1 MSCYNGQIVYDL
13 INKTPIVTYTSGKQ
27 THFMWTK
34 KAIKE
39 YKKVRHAWCQITR
52 NPDGTEVKGKTQ
64 YSLFNP
70 VATPA
75 HITEA
80 KLLLKKGYIAPS
92 TYLSKTERNY
102 IESYATRERI
112 VYEIR
117 KSMPNKWT
125 LGIWKYRLMRYIY
138 AFILR
143 KEQPRRF

>member
-1 MSCYNGQIVYDL
+1 MSYMPNQVVYDL
-13 INKTPIVTYTSGKQ
+13 INNTPTHAYHTPKQ

-39 YKKVRHAWCQITR
+39 YKKIRHAWCQVTR
-52 NPDGTEVKGKTQ
+52 NPDGSEIRGKTQ

-70 VATPA
+70 IATPE

-92 TYLSKTERNY
+92 KSLSKREKDYVT
-102 IESYATRERI
+102 SYATRERI
-112 VYEIR
+112 AYELREAMPTKWTIR
-117 KSMPNKWT
+117 KWR
-125 LGIWKYRLMRYIY
+125 YRLMRYWY

-143 KEQPRRF
+143 QEQPRLF